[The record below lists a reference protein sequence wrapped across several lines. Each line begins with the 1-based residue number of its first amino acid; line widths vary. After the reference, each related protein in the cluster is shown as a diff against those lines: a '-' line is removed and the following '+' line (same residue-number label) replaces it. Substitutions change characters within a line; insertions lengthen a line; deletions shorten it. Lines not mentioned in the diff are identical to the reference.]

1 MTGETGVQGIN
12 FNVQYVKV
20 AEVNKERQKE
30 LMMKSKFLSKMG
42 LMKQLGD
49 TNELCYKVHT
59 WLEKQDSDFL
69 LGARRSKSENVEKRV
84 GEAASQ
90 RIGNS

>member
-1 MTGETGVQGIN
+1 
-12 FNVQYVKV
+12 
-20 AEVNKERQKE
+20 
-30 LMMKSKFLSKMG
+30 MMKSKFLSKMG

-69 LGARRSKSENVEKRV
+69 LGARRSKSENVEKRERERLQAISNMMQQAEKV
-84 GEAASQ
+84 L
-90 RIGNS
+90 RDN